1 MKSKCCHTQVEVLF
15 LLSGFSRLG
24 SFRQATLTERLADP
38 QSTKVVEP
46 AANSASPSAVRPN
59 IETAQVERPHASA
72 NLLLRQGSFN
82 TFNKLN
88 RCRRLSVLLL
98 FTIEWELCYLCLCTL
113 AVVLPVS
120 WHSTGSAILFL
131 VAP

>member
-1 MKSKCCHTQVEVLF
+1 MICRLLYLSFITRTGSVDCCTYLGLAVVLLTF
-15 LLSGFSRLG
+15 EFCEFNSNLLFILGFSRLG

-46 AANSASPSAVRPN
+46 ITSGTGSPSSARPN
-59 IETAQVERPHASA
+59 VDTAQVERPHASA

-88 RCRRLSVLLL
+88 R
-98 FTIEWELCYLCLCTL
+98 
-113 AVVLPVS
+113 
-120 WHSTGSAILFL
+120 
-131 VAP
+131 